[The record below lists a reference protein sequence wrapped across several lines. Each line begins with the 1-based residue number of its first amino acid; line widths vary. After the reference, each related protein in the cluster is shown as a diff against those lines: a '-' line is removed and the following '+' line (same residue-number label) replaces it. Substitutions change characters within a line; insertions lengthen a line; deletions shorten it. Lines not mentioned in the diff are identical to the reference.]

1 MGKNGAKTEAT
12 WEREKCCPAHT
23 ICMVASRQK
32 GAKIPYRDHGQK
44 WDIALDFHYAKKKKK
59 RAKHGKSVRLTQISG
74 VVCGHEKGFQDFA
87 WQSVEFLL
95 RALISSIKESS
106 SYAMIEPKIE

>member
-1 MGKNGAKTEAT
+1 MGRKLRLLESGKNAAPPTRFAWWRRDKRALKFRIGIMAKNGTLPWT
-12 WEREKCCPAHT
+12 FIRP
-23 ICMVASRQK
+23 
-32 GAKIPYRDHGQK
+32 
-44 WDIALDFHYAKKKKK
+44 KKKK

-95 RALISSIKESS
+95 RALISSIKESC